1 MIMAEQITEDQLR
14 GLKYF
19 KRLSPLLDRLHDVG
33 TDRDRAGNRQLFFD
47 QYCKLVLLYLF
58 NPLISS
64 MRMLQESLQLNNAA
78 RAVGVR
84 RFSLGSFSEAS
95 AVFDPQALQEV
106 IKELAGEIRPLA
118 SDPRLKDLK
127 HLVTLADG
135 TILAALPRLA
145 STIYNQ
151 GRDGKPMHGWRLHTH
166 LVLGQPAP
174 ELIERTSAKGAASSE
189 RRHLREHLQAGR
201 CYVLDRG
208 FQAAQLLNDIHAAQS
223 SYVCRVR
230 ENLSPLVLEERNLSA
245 AATAG
250 GIIGDALVSMTPRWG
265 GTASDHPMR
274 LVTVAGTAHPKRT
287 RKGTKQSDGR
297 IFILTNLLQEPP
309 ELIALIYRYR
319 WTIEL
324 FFRLLKQI
332 LGCRHLLSQRPEG
345 IDIQIYCAVI
355 AAMLIHLQT
364 GKKASKAIVFV
375 LGMYLAGV
383 ASEEEVMA
391 RLNRPDN
398 TGVKLAAKDALW
410 KKLGVD

>member
-1 MIMAEQITEDQLR
+1 MAEPITEEQLR
-14 GLKYF
+14 GLRHF
-19 KRLSPLLDRLHDVG
+19 KRLSPLLDRLHEVG

-78 RAVGVR
+78 RAVGVK
-84 RFSLGSFSEAS
+84 RFSAGSFSEAP
-95 AVFDPQALQEV
+95 AVFDPEALKQV
-106 IKELAGEIRPLA
+106 IAELAGEIRPLA
-118 SDPRLKDLK
+118 SDPRLADLK
-127 HLVTLADG
+127 HLITLADG
-135 TILAALPRLA
+135 TILAALPKLV

-151 GRDGKPMHGWRLHTH
+151 GNNGKPMHGWRLHTH
-166 LVLGQPAP
+166 LVLGQPVP

-189 RRHLREHLQAGR
+189 RRHLRQHLQAGR

-208 FQAAQLLNDIHAAQS
+208 FQDARLFNDIHAAAS
-223 SYVCRVR
+223 SYVGRVR
-230 ENLSPLVLEERNLSA
+230 ENFNPQVLEERLLSPQA
-245 AATAG
+245 IAG
-250 GIIGDALVSMTPRWG
+250 GVIRDALVSREQ
-265 GTASDHPMR
+265 SDHPLR
-274 LVTVAGTAHPKRT
+274 LVAVAGTPHPKRT
-287 RKGTKQSDGR
+287 RKGYRQSDGTV
-297 IFILTNLLQEPP
+297 FLLTNLLQEPP

-364 GKKASKAIVFV
+364 GKKPNKAIVFV
-375 LGMYLAGV
+375 LGMYLAGI
-383 ASEEEVMA
+383 ASEEEVLA

-398 TGVKLAAKDALW
+398 TGVKLAAKAALW
-410 KKLGVD
+410 KKLGVN

>member
-1 MIMAEQITEDQLR
+1 MAEPITEEQLR
-14 GLKYF
+14 GLRHF
-19 KRLSPLLDRLHDVG
+19 KRLSPLLDRLHEVG

-78 RAVGVR
+78 RAVGVK
-84 RFSLGSFSEAS
+84 RFSAGSFSEAP
-95 AVFDPQALQEV
+95 AVFDPEALKAV
-106 IKELAGEIRPLA
+106 IRELAGEIRPLA
-118 SDPRLKDLK
+118 SDPRLADLK
-127 HLVTLADG
+127 HLITLADG
-135 TILAALPRLA
+135 TILAALPKLV

-151 GRDGKPMHGWRLHTH
+151 GNNGKPMHGWRLHTH
-166 LVLGQPAP
+166 LVLGQPVP

-189 RRHLREHLQAGR
+189 RRHLRQHLQAGR

-208 FQAAQLLNDIHAAQS
+208 FQDARLFNDIHAAAS
-223 SYVCRVR
+223 SYVGRVR
-230 ENLSPLVLEERNLSA
+230 ENFNPQVLEERLLSPQA
-245 AATAG
+245 IAG
-250 GIIGDALVSMTPRWG
+250 GVIRDALVSREQ
-265 GTASDHPMR
+265 SDHPLR
-274 LVTVAGTAHPKRT
+274 LVAVAGTPHPKRT
-287 RKGTKQSDGR
+287 RNGYRQSDGTV
-297 IFILTNLLQEPP
+297 FLLTNMLQEPP

-364 GKKASKAIVFV
+364 GKKPTKAIVFV
-375 LGMYLAGV
+375 LGMYLAGI
-383 ASEEEVMA
+383 ASEEEVLA

-398 TGVKLAAKDALW
+398 TGVKLAAKAALW
-410 KKLGVD
+410 KKLGVN

>member
-1 MIMAEQITEDQLR
+1 MAEPITEDQLC

-19 KRLSPLLDRLHDVG
+19 KRLSPLLDRVHAVG
-33 TDRDRAGNRQLFFD
+33 TNSDHSGNRRLFFD

-78 RAVGVR
+78 RAVGVK
-84 RFSLGSFSEAS
+84 RFSLGSFSEAP
-95 AVFDPQALQEV
+95 AVFDPEALKEV
-106 IKELAGEIRPLA
+106 IKELAAEIRPFASAARLA
-118 SDPRLKDLK
+118 DLK
-127 HLVTLADG
+127 HLLTLADG

-145 STIYNQ
+145 STLYNH
-151 GRDGKPMHGWRLHTH
+151 GNNGKPMHGWRLHTH
-166 LVLGQPAP
+166 LVLAQPAP
-174 ELIERTSAKGAASSE
+174 ELIERTSAKGGASSE

-201 CYVLDRG
+201 CYVIDRG
-208 FQAAQLLNDIHAAQS
+208 FHDAALLNDIHAAQS
-223 SYVCRVR
+223 TYVCRAR
-230 ENLSPLVLEERNLSA
+230 DNLDARVLEERILSA
-245 AATAG
+245 EAIQAG
-250 GIIGDALVSMTPRWG
+250 VVRDALVSISAHSPRP
-265 GTASDHPMR
+265 SDHPLR
-274 LVTVAGTAHPKRT
+274 LVAVAGTPHHKRSRGGYKQT
-287 RKGTKQSDGR
+287 DGT
-297 IFILTNLLQEPP
+297 ILLLTNLLHEPP

-364 GKKASKAIVFV
+364 GKKSNKAIVFV
-375 LGMYLAGV
+375 LGMYLAGI
-383 ASEEEVMA
+383 ASEEEVLA

-398 TGVKLAAKDALW
+398 TGVKLAAKAALW
-410 KKLGVD
+410 KKLGVN

>member
-1 MIMAEQITEDQLR
+1 MAEPITEEQLR
-14 GLKYF
+14 GLKHF
-19 KRLSPLLDRLHDVG
+19 KRLSPLLDRLHEVG

-78 RAVGVR
+78 RAVGVK
-84 RFSLGSFSEAS
+84 RFSAGSFSEAP
-95 AVFDPQALQEV
+95 AVFDPEALKQV
-106 IKELAGEIRPLA
+106 IRELAGEIRPLA
-118 SDPRLKDLK
+118 SDPRLADLK
-127 HLVTLADG
+127 HLITLADG
-135 TILAALPRLA
+135 TILAALPKLV

-151 GRDGKPMHGWRLHTH
+151 GNNGKPMHGWRLHTH
-166 LVLGQPAP
+166 LVLGQPVP

-189 RRHLREHLQAGR
+189 RRHLRQHLQAGR

-208 FQAAQLLNDIHAAQS
+208 FQDAKLFNDIHAAAS

-230 ENLSPLVLEERNLSA
+230 ETLNPQVLEERLLSPQA
-245 AATAG
+245 IAG
-250 GIIGDALVSMTPRWG
+250 GVIRDALVSREQ
-265 GTASDHPMR
+265 SDHRMR
-274 LVTVAGTAHPKRT
+274 LVAVAGTPHPKRT
-287 RKGTKQSDGR
+287 RNGYRQSDGTV
-297 IFILTNLLQEPP
+297 FLLTNMLQEPP

-364 GKKASKAIVFV
+364 GKKPNKAIVFV
-375 LGMYLAGV
+375 LGMYLAGI
-383 ASEEEVMA
+383 ATEEEVLA

-398 TGVKLAAKDALW
+398 TGVKLAAKAALW
-410 KKLGVD
+410 KKLGVN

>member
-1 MIMAEQITEDQLR
+1 MAEPITEDQLR

-19 KRLSPLLDRLHDVG
+19 KRLSPLLDRLHEVG
-33 TDRDRAGNRQLFFD
+33 TERDRSGNRRLFFD

-58 NPLISS
+58 NPLIGSV
-64 MRMLQESLQLNNAA
+64 RMLQESLQLNNAA
-78 RAVGVR
+78 RAVGVK
-84 RFSLGSFSEAS
+84 RFSLGSFSEAP
-95 AVFDPQALQEV
+95 AVFNPEALKEV
-106 IKELAGEIRPLA
+106 IKELAGELQPLA
-118 SDPRLKDLK
+118 GDPRLKDLK
-127 HLVTLADG
+127 HLITLADG
-135 TILAALPRLA
+135 TILAALPKLA

-151 GRDGKPMHGWRLHTH
+151 GRDGKAMHGWRLHTH
-166 LVLGQPAP
+166 LVLRSPVP

-189 RRHLREHLQAGR
+189 RRHLRQHLQAGR

-208 FQAAQLLNDIHAAQS
+208 FQETRLFNDIHAAAS

-230 ENLSPLVLEERNLSA
+230 ENLSPLVLEERILSEQA
-245 AATAG
+245 AAA
-250 GIIGDALVSMTPRWG
+250 GIIGDALVSMATRWQ
-265 GTASDHPMR
+265 GTSSDHPMR
-274 LVTVAGTAHPKRT
+274 LITIAGVAHPKRT
-287 RKGTKQSDGR
+287 RKGTKQSDGT
-297 IFILTNLLQEPP
+297 ILILTDLLEEPP

-332 LGCRHLLSQRPEG
+332 LGCRHLLSQRPGG

-364 GKKASKAIVFV
+364 GKKPSKAIVFV

-383 ASEEEVMA
+383 ASEEEVLA

-398 TGVKLAAKDALW
+398 TGVKLAAKAALW
-410 KKLGVD
+410 KKLGVN

>member
-1 MIMAEQITEDQLR
+1 MAEPITEEQLR
-14 GLKYF
+14 GLKHF
-19 KRLSPLLDRLHDVG
+19 KRLSPLLDRLHEVG
-33 TDRDRAGNRQLFFD
+33 TDRDCAGNRQLFFD

-78 RAVGVR
+78 RAVGVK
-84 RFSLGSFSEAS
+84 RFSAGSFSEAP
-95 AVFDPQALQEV
+95 AVFDPEALKQV
-106 IKELAGEIRPLA
+106 IRELAGEIRPLA
-118 SDPRLKDLK
+118 SDPRLADLK
-127 HLVTLADG
+127 HLITLADG
-135 TILAALPRLA
+135 TILAALPKLV

-151 GRDGKPMHGWRLHTH
+151 GNNGKPMHGWRLHTH
-166 LVLGQPAP
+166 LVLGQPVP

-189 RRHLREHLQAGR
+189 RRHLRQHLQAGR

-208 FQAAQLLNDIHAAQS
+208 FQDAKLFNDIHAAAS

-230 ENLSPLVLEERNLSA
+230 ETLNPQVLEERLLSPQA
-245 AATAG
+245 IAG
-250 GIIGDALVSMTPRWG
+250 GVIRDALVSREQ
-265 GTASDHPMR
+265 SDHRMR
-274 LVTVAGTAHPKRT
+274 LVAVAGTPHPKRT
-287 RKGTKQSDGR
+287 RNGYRQSDGTV
-297 IFILTNLLQEPP
+297 FLLTNMLQEPP

-364 GKKASKAIVFV
+364 GKKPNKAIVFV
-375 LGMYLAGV
+375 LGMYLAGI
-383 ASEEEVMA
+383 ATEEEVLA

-398 TGVKLAAKDALW
+398 TGVKLAAKAALW
-410 KKLGVD
+410 KKLGVN

>member
-1 MIMAEQITEDQLR
+1 MAEQITEEQLR

-19 KRLSPLLDRLHDVG
+19 KRLSPLLDRLHEVG

-78 RAVGVR
+78 RAVGVK
-84 RFSLGSFSEAS
+84 RFSVGSFSEAP
-95 AVFDPQALQEV
+95 AVFDPQALKEI
-106 IKELAGEIRPLA
+106 IKELANEIRPLA
-118 SDPRLKDLK
+118 GDPRLKDLK
-127 HLVTLADG
+127 HLITLADG
-135 TILAALPRLA
+135 TILAALPKLV

-151 GRDGKPMHGWRLHTH
+151 GNNGKPMHGWRLHTH
-166 LVLGQPAP
+166 LVLGHPAP

-189 RRHLREHLQAGR
+189 RRHLRQHLQAGR

-208 FQAAQLLNDIHAAQS
+208 FQDAKVFNDIHAVGS

-230 ENLSPLVLEERNLSA
+230 ENFSPRVLEERNLSA
-245 AATAG
+245 EARRG
-250 GIIGDALVSMTPRWG
+250 GVIRDALVSTEQ
-265 GTASDHPMR
+265 SDHPLR
-274 LVTVAGTAHPKRT
+274 LVAVAGTPHPKRT
-287 RKGTKQSDGR
+287 RSGYRQSDGT
-297 IFILTNLLQEPP
+297 IFILTDLLAEPP

-364 GKKASKAIVFV
+364 GKKPSKAIVFV
-375 LGMYLAGV
+375 LGMYLAGI
-383 ASEEEVMA
+383 ASEEEVLA
-391 RLNRPDN
+391 RLNRVDN

-410 KKLGVD
+410 KKLGVA

>member
-1 MIMAEQITEDQLR
+1 MAEPITEEQLR
-14 GLKYF
+14 GLRHF
-19 KRLSPLLDRLHDVG
+19 KRLSPLLDRLHEVG

-78 RAVGVR
+78 RAVGVK
-84 RFSLGSFSEAS
+84 RFSAGSFSEAP
-95 AVFDPQALQEV
+95 AVFDPEALKAV
-106 IKELAGEIRPLA
+106 IRELAGEIRPLA
-118 SDPRLKDLK
+118 SDPRLADLK
-127 HLVTLADG
+127 HLITLADG
-135 TILAALPRLA
+135 TILAALPKLV

-151 GRDGKPMHGWRLHTH
+151 GNNGKPMHGWRLHTH
-166 LVLGQPAP
+166 LVLGQPVP

-189 RRHLREHLQAGR
+189 RRHLRQHLQAGR

-208 FQAAQLLNDIHAAQS
+208 FQDARLFNDIHAAAS
-223 SYVCRVR
+223 SYVGRVR
-230 ENLSPLVLEERNLSA
+230 ENFNPQVLEERLLSPQA
-245 AATAG
+245 IAG
-250 GIIGDALVSMTPRWG
+250 GVIRDALVSREQ
-265 GTASDHPMR
+265 SDHPLR
-274 LVTVAGTAHPKRT
+274 LVAVAGTPHPKRT
-287 RKGTKQSDGR
+287 RNGYRQSDGTV
-297 IFILTNLLQEPP
+297 FLLTNLLQEPP

-364 GKKASKAIVFV
+364 GKKPNKAIVFV
-375 LGMYLAGV
+375 LGMYLAGI
-383 ASEEEVMA
+383 ASEEEVLA

-398 TGVKLAAKDALW
+398 TGVKLAAKAALW
-410 KKLGVD
+410 KKLGVN

>member
-1 MIMAEQITEDQLR
+1 MAEPITEEQLR
-14 GLKYF
+14 GLKHF
-19 KRLSPLLDRLHDVG
+19 RRLSPLLDRLHEVG

-78 RAVGVR
+78 RAVGVK
-84 RFSLGSFSEAS
+84 RFSAGSFSEAP
-95 AVFDPQALQEV
+95 AVFDPGALKAV

-118 SDPRLKDLK
+118 SDPRLADLK
-127 HLVTLADG
+127 HLITLADG
-135 TILAALPRLA
+135 TILAALPKLV

-151 GRDGKPMHGWRLHTH
+151 GNNGKPMHGWRLHTH
-166 LVLGQPAP
+166 LVLGQPVP

-189 RRHLREHLQAGR
+189 RRHLRQHLQAGR

-208 FQAAQLLNDIHAAQS
+208 FQDAKLFNDIHAAAS

-230 ENLSPLVLEERNLSA
+230 ENFNPQVLEERLLSPQA
-245 AATAG
+245 IAG
-250 GIIGDALVSMTPRWG
+250 GVIRDALVSREQ
-265 GTASDHPMR
+265 SDHPLR
-274 LVTVAGTAHPKRT
+274 LVAVAGTPHPKRT
-287 RKGTKQSDGR
+287 RNGYRQSDGTV
-297 IFILTNLLQEPP
+297 FLLTNMLQEPP

-364 GKKASKAIVFV
+364 GKKPNKAIVFV
-375 LGMYLAGV
+375 LGMYLAGI
-383 ASEEEVMA
+383 ASDQEVLA

-398 TGVKLAAKDALW
+398 TGVKLAAKAALW
-410 KKLGVD
+410 KKLGVN

>member
-1 MIMAEQITEDQLR
+1 MAEPITEDQLR
-14 GLKYF
+14 GLKFF
-19 KRLSPLLDRLHDVG
+19 KRLSPLLDRLHEVG
-33 TDRDRAGNRQLFFD
+33 TERDHAGNRRLFFD

-58 NPLISS
+58 NPLIGSV
-64 MRMLQESLQLNNAA
+64 RMLQESLQLNNAA
-78 RAVGVR
+78 RAAGVK
-84 RFSLGSFSEAS
+84 RFSLASFSEAP
-95 AVFDPQALQEV
+95 AVFDPEALKQV
-106 IKELAGEIRPLA
+106 IAELAGEIRPFA
-118 SDPRLKDLK
+118 SDPRLKDLQ
-127 HLVTLADG
+127 HLITLADG
-135 TILAALPRLA
+135 TILAALPKLA

-166 LVLGQPAP
+166 LVLGSPAP

-208 FQAAQLLNDIHAAQS
+208 FQAAKLLNDIHAAQS
-223 SYVCRVR
+223 RYVCRVR
-230 ENLSPLVLEERNLSA
+230 ENLSPQVLEERNLSA
-245 AATAG
+245 EATAAG
-250 GIIGDALVSMTPRWG
+250 VIGDALVSMTRRWG

-274 LVTVAGTAHPKRT
+274 LITVAGTAHPKRT
-287 RKGTKQSDGR
+287 RKGTKQSDGT
-297 IFILTNLLQEPP
+297 IFLLTNLLEEPP

-324 FFRLLKQI
+324 FFRFLKQI

-364 GKKASKAIVFV
+364 GKKPNKAIVFV
-375 LGMYLAGV
+375 LGMYLAGI
-383 ASEEEVMA
+383 ASEEEVVA

-398 TGVKLAAKDALW
+398 TGVKLAAKAALW

>member
-1 MIMAEQITEDQLR
+1 MAEQITEEQLR

-19 KRLSPLLDRLHDVG
+19 KRLSPLLDRLHEVG

-78 RAVGVR
+78 RAVGVK
-84 RFSLGSFSEAS
+84 RFSVGSFSEAP
-95 AVFDPQALQEV
+95 AVFDPQALKEI
-106 IKELAGEIRPLA
+106 IKELANEIRPLA
-118 SDPRLKDLK
+118 GDPRLKDLK
-127 HLVTLADG
+127 HLITLADG
-135 TILAALPRLA
+135 TILAALPKLV

-151 GRDGKPMHGWRLHTH
+151 GNNGKPMHGWRLHTH
-166 LVLGQPAP
+166 LVLGHPAP

-189 RRHLREHLQAGR
+189 RRHLRQHLQAGR

-208 FQAAQLLNDIHAAQS
+208 FQDAKVFNDIHAVGS

-230 ENLSPLVLEERNLSA
+230 ENFSPRVLEERNLSA
-245 AATAG
+245 EARRG
-250 GIIGDALVSMTPRWG
+250 GVIRDALVSTEQ
-265 GTASDHPMR
+265 SDHPLR
-274 LVTVAGTAHPKRT
+274 LVAVAGTPHPKRT
-287 RKGTKQSDGR
+287 RSGYRQSDGT
-297 IFILTNLLQEPP
+297 IFILTDLLAEPP

>member
-1 MIMAEQITEDQLR
+1 MAEQITEDQLC

-19 KRLSPLLDRLHDVG
+19 KRLSPLLDRLHQVG
-33 TDRDRAGNRQLFFD
+33 TDRDRAGNRRLFFD

-64 MRMLQESLQLNNAA
+64 MRMLQESLQLNKAA
-78 RAVGVR
+78 RAVGVK

-95 AVFDPQALQEV
+95 AVFDPEALKQV
-106 IKELAGEIRPLA
+106 IGELAGQIRPLA
-118 SDPRLKDLK
+118 SDPRLADLK
-127 HLVTLADG
+127 HLITLADG

-145 STIYNQ
+145 STLYNH
-151 GRDGKPMHGWRLHTH
+151 GNNGKPMHGWRLHTH

-174 ELIERTSAKGAASSE
+174 ELIERTSAKGGASSE

-201 CYVLDRG
+201 CYVIDRG
-208 FQAAQLLNDIHAAQS
+208 FHDAALLNDIHAAQS
-223 SYVCRVR
+223 TYVCRARDNLDVR
-230 ENLSPLVLEERNLSA
+230 VLEERLLSVEA
-245 AATAG
+245 MQSGVVRDAT
-250 GIIGDALVSMTPRWG
+250 VSISAHSPEP
-265 GTASDHPMR
+265 SDHPLR
-274 LVTVAGTAHPKRT
+274 LVAVAGKPHPKRT
-287 RKGTKQSDGR
+287 RGGYRQSDGT
-297 IFILTNLLQEPP
+297 ILLLTNLLAEPP

-364 GKKASKAIVFV
+364 GKKPSKAIVFV
-375 LGMYLAGV
+375 LGMYLAGI
-383 ASEEEVMA
+383 ASEEEVLA

-398 TGVKLAAKDALW
+398 TGMKLAAKAALW
-410 KKLGVD
+410 KKLGVN

>member
-1 MIMAEQITEDQLR
+1 MAEQITEDQLR

-19 KRLSPLLDRLHDVG
+19 KRLSPLLDRLHEVG
-33 TDRDRAGNRQLFFD
+33 TDRDQAGNRRLFFD
-47 QYCKLVLLYLF
+47 QYCKVVLLYLF

-64 MRMLQESLQLNNAA
+64 MRMLQESLQLNKAA
-78 RAVGVR
+78 QAVGVK
-84 RFSLGSFSEAS
+84 RFSLGSFAEAP
-95 AVFDPQALQEV
+95 AVFEPEALKEV
-106 IKELAGEIRPLA
+106 IAELAGEIRPLA
-118 SDPRLKDLK
+118 ADPRLKDLK

-135 TILAALPRLA
+135 TILAALPKLA

-166 LVLGQPAP
+166 LVLGSPAP

-208 FQAAQLLNDIHAAQS
+208 FQAASLLNDIHAAAS

-230 ENLSPLVLEERNLSA
+230 ENLCPQVLEERVLSP
-245 AATAG
+245 AATAA

-274 LVTVAGTAHPKRT
+274 LITVAGTAHPKRT
-287 RKGTKQSDGR
+287 RKGTKQSEGT
-297 IFILTNLLQEPP
+297 IFLLTNLLEEPP

-364 GKKASKAIVFV
+364 GKKPSKAIVFV
-375 LGMYLAGV
+375 LGMYLAGI
-383 ASEEEVMA
+383 ASEEEVLA

-410 KKLGVD
+410 KKLGVN

>member
-1 MIMAEQITEDQLR
+1 MFMAEPITEDQLC

-19 KRLSPLLDRLHDVG
+19 KRLAPLLNRLHEVG

-64 MRMLQESLQLNNAA
+64 MRMLQQSLQLNNAA
-78 RAVGVR
+78 RAVGVK

-95 AVFDPQALQEV
+95 AVFDPEALKEV
-106 IKELAGEIRPLA
+106 IKELAAEIRPLA
-118 SDPRLKDLK
+118 TDPRLKDLK
-127 HLVTLADG
+127 HLITLADG
-135 TILAALPRLA
+135 TILAALPKLA
-145 STIYNQ
+145 ATIYN
-151 GRDGKPMHGWRLHTH
+151 RRKDGKAMHGWRLHTH

-174 ELIERTSAKGAASSE
+174 ELIERTSAKGNLSSE

-208 FQAAQLLNDIHAAQS
+208 FQDSKLLNDIHAAAS
-223 SYVCRVR
+223 SYVCRAC
-230 ENLSPLVLEERNLSA
+230 ENLRPLVVEERLLSEEALA
-245 AATAG
+245 A
-250 GIIGDALVSMTPRWG
+250 GIIGDALVSISPHSPRP
-265 GTASDHPMR
+265 SDHPLR
-274 LVTVAGTAHPKRT
+274 LVAVAGTPHPKRS
-287 RKGTKQSDGR
+287 RKGTRESDGTLL
-297 IFILTNLLQEPP
+297 ILTDLLAEPP

-355 AAMLIHLQT
+355 AAMLIHLQS
-364 GKKASKAIVFV
+364 GKKPSKAIVFV
-375 LGMYLAGV
+375 LGMYLLGV
-383 ASEEEVMA
+383 ASEEEVLA
-391 RLNRPDN
+391 RLNCADN
-398 TGVKLAAKDALW
+398 TGVKLAAKAALW

>member
-1 MIMAEQITEDQLR
+1 MAEPITEEQLR
-14 GLKYF
+14 GLRHF
-19 KRLSPLLDRLHDVG
+19 KRLSPLLDRLHEVG

-64 MRMLQESLQLNNAA
+64 MRMLQKSLQLNNVA
-78 RAVGVR
+78 RAVGVK
-84 RFSLGSFSEAS
+84 RFSAGSFSEAP
-95 AVFDPQALQEV
+95 AVFDPEALKAV
-106 IKELAGEIRPLA
+106 IRELAGEIRPLA
-118 SDPRLKDLK
+118 SDPRLADLK
-127 HLVTLADG
+127 HLITLADG
-135 TILAALPRLA
+135 TILAALPKLV

-151 GRDGKPMHGWRLHTH
+151 GNNGKPMHGWRLHTH
-166 LVLGQPAP
+166 LVLGQPVP

-189 RRHLREHLQAGR
+189 RRHLRQHLQAGR

-208 FQAAQLLNDIHAAQS
+208 FQDAKLFNDIHAAAS

-230 ENLSPLVLEERNLSA
+230 ENFNPTVLEERALSQEA
-245 AATAG
+245 IAG
-250 GIIGDALVSMTPRWG
+250 GVIRDALVSREQ
-265 GTASDHPMR
+265 SDHPLR
-274 LVTVAGTAHPKRT
+274 LVAVAGTPHPKRT
-287 RKGTKQSDGR
+287 RNGYRQSDGT
-297 IFILTNLLQEPP
+297 IFLLTNMLQEPP

-364 GKKASKAIVFV
+364 GKKPNKAIVFV
-375 LGMYLAGV
+375 LGMYLAGI
-383 ASEEEVMA
+383 ASEEEVLD

-398 TGVKLAAKDALW
+398 TGVKLAAKAALW
-410 KKLGVD
+410 KKLGVN